1 VRVVLFLTGLPSL
14 VHAWH
19 AQDAEMD
26 EYFLKAD
33 PKKAAAKL
41 DAELESYK
49 AAKPA
54 GEGKEGGK
62 AGAPA
67 AAPAEA

>member
-1 VRVVLFLTGLPSL
+1 
-14 VHAWH
+14 
-19 AQDAEMD
+19 MD

-54 GEGKEGGK
+54 AAKEGGD
-62 AGAPA
+62 AAAAPA

>member
-1 VRVVLFLTGLPSL
+1 
-14 VHAWH
+14 
-19 AQDAEMD
+19 MD
-26 EYFLKAD
+26 DYFLKSGD

-54 GEGKEGGK
+54 AGKDGGDP
-62 AGAPA
+62 AGAAAAAPAPA
-67 AAPAEA
+67 AATAEA